1 MAVSFTI
8 YWHITIFLG
17 IEVERFKKG
26 IYLSKRTYVF
36 DVLSATY
43 MLGCKTVDAPMD
55 MNFKPMHDP
64 RRYRRLVKN

>member
-36 DVLSATY
+36 DVLSAT
-43 MLGCKTVDAPMD
+43 
-55 MNFKPMHDP
+55 
-64 RRYRRLVKN
+64 